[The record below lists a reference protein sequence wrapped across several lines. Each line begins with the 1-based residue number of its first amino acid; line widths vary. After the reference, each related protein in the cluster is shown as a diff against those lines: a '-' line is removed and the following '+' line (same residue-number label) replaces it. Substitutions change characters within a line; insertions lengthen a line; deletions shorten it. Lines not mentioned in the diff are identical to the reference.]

1 MNEFKTYHP
10 IISFAYFG
18 FVIAFSMVFMHPF
31 CLAVSLVCAFA
42 ASVLLKG
49 RKAVKTNLLYM
60 LPVMLLTALVNP
72 LFSHAGATVLCYLP
86 SGNPLTLES
95 VEYGLAAAAMLVGV
109 LCWFSCFN
117 AVMTSDKL
125 VYLFGRAIPS
135 LSLILSMTL
144 RFVPRYAAQLKT
156 VVRAQKCL
164 GRDPSS
170 GSLIERARHGLSILS
185 VLTTWAL
192 ENAVDTADSMK
203 SRGYGL
209 PGRTAFSIFRFD
221 RRDKAALVCICVLGA
236 YVCVGGLC
244 GALDFHYF
252 PAIGAAECSVFG
264 ASVFAAYLALCALPI
279 LIELWEVRRWKAIES
294 NT

>member
-10 IISFAYFG
+10 IVNFTYFG

-31 CLAVSLVCAFA
+31 CLAVSLVCAFVF
-42 ASVLLKG
+42 SVLLKG

-170 GSLIERARHGLSILS
+170 GSLIERAKHGLSILS

-221 RRDKAALVCICVLGA
+221 RRDKAALACICVLGA
-236 YVCVGGLC
+236 YVIFGGLC

-252 PAIGAAECSVFG
+252 PAVGGAECSVFG
-264 ASVFAAYLALCALPI
+264 VSVFAAYLALCALPI

>member
-10 IISFAYFG
+10 IVSFAYFG
-18 FVIAFSMVFMHPF
+18 CAIAFSMVFMHPF
-31 CLAVSLVCAFA
+31 CLAASLVCAFT
-42 ASVLLKG
+42 ASALIKG
-49 RKAVKTNLLYM
+49 GKAVKANLMYM

-72 LFSHAGATVLCYLP
+72 LFNHAGKTILCYLP
-86 SGNPLTLES
+86 GGNPLTLES

-125 VYLFGRAIPS
+125 VYLFGKALPS

-144 RFVPRYAAQLKT
+144 RFVPRYAAQSKT

-170 GSLIERARHGLSILS
+170 GSLVERAKHGLAILS
-185 VLTTWAL
+185 GLTTWAL
-192 ENAVDTADSMK
+192 ESAVDTADSMK

-221 RRDKAALVCICVLGA
+221 RRDKAALACILILGT
-236 YVCVGGLC
+236 YIVFGGLR

-252 PAIGAAECSVFG
+252 PAVGGAERSIFG
-264 ASVFAAYLALCALPI
+264 VSVFAAYLALCALPI
-279 LIELWEVRRWKAIES
+279 ILELWEARRWKAIES
-294 NT
+294 NI